1 VAVTSSKKSNE
12 TFYYNGKS
20 HRRAVFTAGL
30 MAGMLFTSLTW
41 LIVAIGLSQRTLANL
56 VADKI
61 ASVVPASFTE
71 SIIQAIGPLGK
82 ELVYYSVL
90 LGQVVVGGLLGL
102 LFVAIW
108 PRLESKS
115 GLFRSTYIFATAG
128 WFVFMLVG
136 LLLLDAG
143 FLGSSLG
150 DNQLPVL
157 INSFLLFEIF
167 GLAFG
172 YLFLYLVPVTAVR
185 SRPVET
191 ADGSA
196 AITEQTSE
204 EDEDSVEDRTSRRRF
219 VAIISTVFIGAVG
232 VALGT
237 NIFRPAAA
245 TYRTS
250 LGDLR
255 SDGTL
260 EGEIT
265 PTGDFYQVSKNAFN
279 PKVDATGWKLQ
290 INGLVN
296 SPYTLD
302 FNGIKQLPSEI
313 RTHTLTCISNPVGG
327 PYIGNAEWKGT
338 QLKTILE
345 KAGVKP
351 GAKKVVFT
359 CADNYTDSIPIDV
372 ALDPRTLLAYEMNGQ
387 QLTDDHG
394 YPARMLI
401 PDIYGMKN
409 AKWITSITVID
420 TEFEGFWQKQGWDNP
435 AIIKTESSITFPAD
449 TDQVRAGQVV
459 TLKGFAFAGARGI
472 NKVEVSTDNGQ
483 TWVEATVKPP
493 RSDTSWALW
502 RLDWNVP
509 SGSKTYILKVRAT
522 DGKGKPQISDLADS
536 FPDGASG
543 YHTISVRAV

>member
-1 VAVTSSKKSNE
+1 MAVTSSKKSNE